1 MYLRLSYQLSSIDIS
16 RIERAIELGRFNENH
31 LGKIGWYLIGLSID
45 EVTLFFDALS
55 NTTIVHS
62 TVLMSLFEIIRKNK
76 ADELLMSYI
85 RKRLTLLDYSQLDN
99 DRNIH
104 DEYIISEHIKTS
116 FLEEVGEIEAK
127 IIFNILIT

>member
-45 EVTLFFDALS
+45 EVTLFLDALS

-62 TVLMSLFEIIRKNK
+62 TVLMSLFEITRKNK
-76 ADELLMSYI
+76 ADELLMPYI

-116 FLEEVGEIEAK
+116 FLEEVGVIEAR
-127 IIFNILIT
+127 IIFNRLIT

>member
-45 EVTLFFDALS
+45 EVTLFLDALS

-62 TVLMSLFEIIRKNK
+62 TVLMSLFENETPRSK
-76 ADELLMSYI
+76 L
-85 RKRLTLLDYSQLDN
+85 R
-99 DRNIH
+99 
-104 DEYIISEHIKTS
+104 
-116 FLEEVGEIEAK
+116 G
-127 IIFNILIT
+127 IFSSDVAQY